1 MDENKDILQMLR
13 EREDEFRLPL
23 KPGSWEKLESD
34 LNISSAEKY
43 SLSRDLRRS
52 LKKWGAVAALFLMC
66 LLVSVPFLIRKER
79 KIIGPDEGNREASIC
94 GGPLAGSESSKTD
107 SLANVSFL
115 AVQSRN
121 TYSVHVPSALPEF
134 IVTDTV
140 MPSLRPVEI
149 EGDSPSQSAPEAGI
163 TCSSGKKQR
172 VNGPEVDKRYKFQT
186 SGKDP
191 DKNKKIARW
200 AVGIQMGSNTLA
212 SPKGGLESLDDDL
225 TSPGK
230 PGGPDKHPDPDKEH
244 PDTRAAVGGG
254 PGSEGGT
261 GITYFY
267 HHRLPITVS
276 LSVRRYLS
284 PSFALESGISYSYL
298 YSEITEQGSHQIGSQ
313 KLHYLGIPL
322 KASWTFFK
330 KEHMSFYLSGGG
342 MLEYGVSLRK
352 NNSDLHINR
361 WQPSLNA
368 TVGMQVELVRPLS
381 LFIEPGIGYY
391 PNINRNN
398 GALAFNCFESIRTV
412 HPFTFSL
419 QVGIRFSY

>member
-13 EREDEFRLPL
+13 ERENEFRLPL
-23 KPGSWEKLESD
+23 KPGSWEKLEAD

-43 SLSRDLRRS
+43 SLSGALRRS
-52 LKKWGAVAALFLMC
+52 FKKWGAIAALFLLG
-66 LLVSVPFLIRKER
+66 LLVSVPFLIRREK
-79 KIIGPDEGNREASIC
+79 KIIGVHQGQREATVY
-94 GGPLAGSESSKTD
+94 GGVSAGSGNSKTD
-107 SLANVSFL
+107 SLINVSL
-115 AVQSRN
+115 LVVQSRN
-121 TYSVHVPSALPEF
+121 SYPVPVPSALPKF

-149 EGDSPSQSAPEAGI
+149 DEDSHSQPIPEAGF
-163 TCSSGKKQR
+163 TPSAVKKQGI
-172 VNGPEVDKRYKFQT
+172 NGPEADKRYKFQ
-186 SGKDP
+186 SPGQGP
-191 DKNKKIARW
+191 DKNKKIGRW

-212 SPKGGLESLDDDL
+212 SPKGGWESLDDDM

-230 PGGPDKHPDPDKEH
+230 PGKPGDPDPDKEH
-244 PDTRAAVGGG
+244 PDTRAAVGIG
-254 PGSEGGT
+254 PGSGGGT

-298 YSEITEQGSHQIGSQ
+298 YSEIMEQGSHQIGNQ

-342 MLEYGVSLRK
+342 MLEYGLSLRK
-352 NNSDLHINR
+352 NNSDLPINR

-391 PNINRNN
+391 PDMNRNS
-398 GALAFNCFESIRTV
+398 GALAFNRFESIRTV

-419 QVGIRFSY
+419 QVGVRFSY

>member
-13 EREDEFRLPL
+13 ERENEFRLPL
-23 KPGSWEKLESD
+23 KPGSWEKLEAD

-43 SLSRDLRRS
+43 SLSGALRRS
-52 LKKWGAVAALFLMC
+52 FKKWGAIAALFLLG
-66 LLVSVPFLIRKER
+66 LLVSVPFLIRREK
-79 KIIGPDEGNREASIC
+79 KIIGVHQGQREATVY
-94 GGPLAGSESSKTD
+94 GGVSAGSGNSKTD
-107 SLANVSFL
+107 SLINVSLL

-121 TYSVHVPSALPEF
+121 YYPVPVPSALPEF

-149 EGDSPSQSAPEAGI
+149 DKDSHSQPVPEAGFAP
-163 TCSSGKKQR
+163 SAVKKQGI
-172 VNGPEVDKRYKFQT
+172 NGPEAEKRYKFQ
-186 SGKDP
+186 SPGQGP
-191 DKNKKIARW
+191 DKKKKIGRW

-212 SPKGGLESLDDDL
+212 SPKGGWESLDDDM

-230 PGGPDKHPDPDKEH
+230 PGKPGDPDPDKEH
-244 PDTRAAVGGG
+244 PDTRAAVGIG
-254 PGSEGGT
+254 PGSGGGT

-298 YSEITEQGSHQIGSQ
+298 YSEIMEQGFHQIGNQ

-342 MLEYGVSLRK
+342 MLEYGLSLRK
-352 NNSDLHINR
+352 NNSDLPINR

-391 PNINRNN
+391 PDMNRNS
-398 GALAFNCFESIRTV
+398 GTLAFNRFESIRTV

-419 QVGIRFSY
+419 QVGVRFSY